1 MHIDE
6 HLENYLQQNVQDYLN
21 RSRMAD
27 DGVWATDAEI
37 LATASLLKTDVVV
50 YSRYGENFRWLC
62 YPASFK
68 LDKLSAE
75 AVYLTNLNEH
85 FNVVISIE

>member
-1 MHIDE
+1 
-6 HLENYLQQNVQDYLN
+6 
-21 RSRMAD
+21 MAD

-50 YSRYGENFRWLC
+50 YSRYGENFRCLR

-68 LDKLSAE
+68 LDKRSAE
-75 AVYLTNLNEH
+75 AVYLANLNEH
-85 FNVVISIE
+85 FNVVISVE